1 MKTTIYIVIF
11 IIAFCY
17 LSKINISF
25 NPFSIKFNTLEL
37 GIGWLLLMTGFALV
51 SYNTKKEAIIEERSE
66 NIKEFYSEGLRD
78 GHKFAIDQ
86 VNEKI
91 NEAIEKF
98 RKENPNNEIKSLE
111 ITTELT
117 TNK

>member
-25 NPFSIKFNTLEL
+25 NPFSIKFNALEL
-37 GIGWLLLMTGFALV
+37 GIGWVLLMIGFALV
-51 SYNTKKEAIIEERSE
+51 SYNTEKEAIKEERSK
-66 NIKEFYSEGLRD
+66 NIKEFYSEGLKD
-78 GHKFAIDQ
+78 GHKLAIDQ

-91 NEAIEKF
+91 KEAIRKF
-98 RKENPNNEIKSLE
+98 KKENPNNEISSLD
-111 ITTELT
+111 LT
-117 TNK
+117 SNK